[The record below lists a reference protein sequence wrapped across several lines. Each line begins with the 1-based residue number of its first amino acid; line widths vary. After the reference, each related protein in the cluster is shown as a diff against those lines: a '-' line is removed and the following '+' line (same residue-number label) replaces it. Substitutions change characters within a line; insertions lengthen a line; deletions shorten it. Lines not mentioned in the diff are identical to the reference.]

1 VGALAWHRL
10 TDPNPAGTTIALALR
25 MVMDFRAKRVLFAV
39 LILFVVA
46 VALQINGSS
55 VGVWKDVLRDGASPA
70 GVIFSTP
77 KSVRSNEWMV

>member
-1 VGALAWHRL
+1 
-10 TDPNPAGTTIALALR
+10 
-25 MVMDFRAKRVLFAV
+25 MDFRAKRVLFAV

-70 GVIFSTP
+70 GA
-77 KSVRSNEWMV
+77 